1 MIGPGKR
8 RRVAEYPKNDAK
20 IANAL
25 SELSGNIAEPDLASS
40 RLVPGKPEGPFPW
53 LSAYVGLNP

>member
-40 RLVPGKPEGPFPW
+40 RLVPGKPDWGDP
-53 LSAYVGLNP
+53 LS